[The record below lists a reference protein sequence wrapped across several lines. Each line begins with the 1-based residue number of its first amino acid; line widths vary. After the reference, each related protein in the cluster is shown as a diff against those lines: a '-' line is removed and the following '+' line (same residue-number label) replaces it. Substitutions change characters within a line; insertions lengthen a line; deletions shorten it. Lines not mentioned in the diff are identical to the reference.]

1 MIFPIP
7 IRDENPTQ
15 RVPFVNYGLITLNI
29 VVFLYTWPSITGGA
43 WWLVPGY
50 GLVPTRIVA
59 DPLGEAFTVFTS
71 MFMHGGWTHLIG
83 NMLFLHIFG
92 DNLEDAMGHVR
103 YLAFYLLCG
112 IVAAALQ
119 VGTDLDS
126 PIAMVGA
133 SGAIF
138 GVMAGYLLLFPRAPI
153 VTLNLTILIFFIG
166 LFPVF
171 PAWLIAGEY
180 LLVTILELLGSPD
193 DSVGGVALFAHLGGF
208 AGGLVLTRLFVGR
221 KQPPP
226 RLWHGFSR
234 FAPAPPST
242 TAITTP
248 TTSAGPGTARWRR
261 RRRRSSEQD
270 DDRGDQGED

>member
-1 MIFPIP
+1 MFFPIP

-29 VVFLYTWPSITGGA
+29 VVFLYMWPSITGGA

-50 GLVPTRIVA
+50 GLVPTRLVA
-59 DPLGEAFTVFTS
+59 DPLGEAFTVFSS
-71 MFMHGGWTHLIG
+71 MFMHGGWSHLIG

-138 GVMAGYLLLFPRAPI
+138 GVMAGYLMLFPRAPI

-171 PAWLIAGEY
+171 PAWVIAAEY
-180 LLVTILELLGSPD
+180 LLVTIVELLRSPN
-193 DSVGGVALFAHLGGF
+193 DSMGGVALFAHLGGF
-208 AGGLVLTRLFVGR
+208 IGGLVLTRAFIGR
-221 KQPPP
+221 KQPAP
-226 RLWHGFSR
+226 RRWHGFSR
-234 FAPAPPST
+234 LAPATT
-242 TAITTP
+242 TAITT
-248 TTSAGPGTARWRR
+248 TSANPGTARWRR
-261 RRRRSSEQD
+261 RRRSRPNPEE
-270 DDRGDQGED
+270 GDQSED

>member
-29 VVFLYTWPSITGGA
+29 VVFLYTWPSISSGA

-50 GLVPTRIVA
+50 GLVPTRLIA

-71 MFMHGGWTHLIG
+71 MFMHGGWSHLIG

-92 DNLEDAMGHVR
+92 DNLEDAMGHGR

-112 IVAAALQ
+112 IVAASLQ

-126 PIAMVGA
+126 PVAMVGA

-138 GVMAGYLLLFPRAPI
+138 GTMAGYLLLYPRAPI

-171 PAWLIAGEY
+171 PAWVIAAEY
-180 LLVTILELLGSPD
+180 LFITLLEVLRSSD
-193 DSVGGVALFAHLGGF
+193 DSVGGVAVFAHLGGF
-208 AGGLVLTRLFVGR
+208 LGGLVLTRSFLGK
-221 KQPPP
+221 KQLPP
-226 RLWHGFSR
+226 RRWHGFSR
-234 FAPAPPST
+234 LAPATSIVST
-242 TAITTP
+242 TSTG
-248 TTSAGPGTARWRR
+248 AGSGTARWRR
-261 RRRRSSEQD
+261 RRRRPSS
-270 DDRGDQGED
+270 DDRHDPED

>member
-29 VVFLYTWPSITGGA
+29 VVFLYMWPSITGGA

-50 GLVPTRIVA
+50 GLVPTRLMN
-59 DPLGEAFTVFTS
+59 DPLGEVFTVFTS
-71 MFMHGGWTHLIG
+71 MFMHGGWSHLIG

-180 LLVTILELLGSPD
+180 LVITIFEILTAPD
-193 DSVGGVALFAHLGGF
+193 DSMGGVALFAHLGGF
-208 AGGLVLTRLFVGR
+208 VGGLVLTRAFVGK

-226 RLWHGFSR
+226 RRWHGFSR
-234 FAPAPPST
+234 FAAPAST
-242 TAITTP
+242 TAITTT
-248 TTSAGPGTARWRR
+248 TTSAGAGTARWRR
-261 RRRRSSEQD
+261 RPRRPSDVED
-270 DDRGDQGED
+270 D

>member
-29 VVFLYTWPSITGGA
+29 VVFLYTWPSIAAGA

-59 DPLGEAFTVFTS
+59 DPLGEAFTVLTS
-71 MFMHGGWTHLIG
+71 MFMHGGWAHLAG

-92 DNLEDAMGHVR
+92 DNLEDLMGHGR
-103 YLAFYLLCG
+103 YLGFYLLCG
-112 IVAAALQ
+112 VGAALSQ
-119 VGTDLDS
+119 VGIDVHS
-126 PIAMVGA
+126 QVAMVGA

-171 PAWLIAGEY
+171 PAWVIAVEY
-180 LLVTILELLGSPD
+180 LFITLSEALLGGAGGM
-193 DSVGGVALFAHLGGF
+193 GGVAVFAHLGGF
-208 AGGLVLTRLFVGR
+208 VSGLVFTRAFLGP
-221 KQPPP
+221 KQLSP
-226 RLWHGFSR
+226 RRWQGFQR
-234 FAPAPPST
+234 
-242 TAITTP
+242 
-248 TTSAGPGTARWRR
+248 GPGSAIVPAGTGARWRR
-261 RRRRSSEQD
+261 RPRRPTRQVD
-270 DDRGDQGED
+270 DDDDDE